1 MQEIQPKNNQ
11 NCSIWKNYIVY
22 PKLISLKFIT
32 EYLRWI
38 IYLKFLVYLHGY
50 AVFDKTWSS
59 KLIFISSETEPANRT
74 KPQYEPSDTLV
85 PKMPNKNF
93 CLHICIFHIYVVN
106 FLGIIT
112 CSILKSILTIL
123 VSIVTSFTSHCVLKM
138 LKSQWK
144 GAEPKFIYH
153 VKGGYIVISKS

>member
-1 MQEIQPKNNQ
+1 MSHGAKFHQ
-11 NCSIWKNYIVY
+11 NRRFGVINCFHDLENVSV
-22 PKLISLKFIT
+22 KFIT

-59 KLIFISSETEPANRT
+59 KLIFISSETETANRT

-123 VSIVTSFTSHCVLKM
+123 VSIVIFTSIDQILEKNLQYLQVL
-138 LKSQWK
+138 SQFWLELRLS
-144 GAEPKFIYH
+144 G
-153 VKGGYIVISKS
+153 